1 MTILTGNLKILASES
16 MDDSPNGGGGL
27 VETAIVDGQSNNI
40 FKDISHLKRVYGG
53 VNMAKVNAAVRTQ
66 TNEPL
71 LGAFVFLDK
80 IPADKKLS
88 VNLFKT
94 NEPYD
99 VRTDAA
105 AKVEN
110 YRAQGGRYIGTLY
123 GTQYQGSQVVMLFQ
137 TETSQVP
144 VTGDV
149 LLLMRTSPPAE
160 QYIYVTSVATQLQNF
175 TDATGI
181 YTRKIVTLN
190 IAVPLAYNFVGSEL
204 TRMDANSALAMLYQT
219 VVANAARYYSA
230 RPLKTAVALGDYAL
244 QVDSIYSQV
253 VPSSQSEMPL
263 VDLTAAGSTT
273 PLIPSSDNLI
283 SIAIGYSLGANVSVY
298 LGRSCYPNTLNMVY
312 GGGNIIDNAG
322 QIMLGG
328 QSIGTINYAA
338 GIIAFGA
345 TAPSIGGG
353 VVANFKPAGVPL
365 AVADTDSIPVTDASR
380 SFVHVF
386 NITPPPQPNAL
397 SVSFM
402 ALGNWYEFRDNGAGG
417 LIPLTE
423 GTGAG
428 SINYVTGS
436 GAITFASL
444 PDIGSQII
452 LAWGKQVDYTNRA
465 GAVIKCSVT
474 KQLSHPHIVGASLAI
489 RWFEADTT
497 TQRTITSNAAG
508 VLSGYGTGALNTL
521 TGKVIFYPTSMPVK
535 DTVFDFEYD
544 YVAGDA
550 AVKVSKSLTSFD
562 MNAHVVTL
570 NVQDVNII
578 AGSVV
583 VSWVNAW
590 GSTVPIPVPPLDV
603 GVYLALPLVA
613 SGLTNK
619 EVYDNAAGAWTGGR
633 AGVVNYTTG
642 IITLEWFTAIPV
654 KFPFFIPNKSRL
666 VNLSAA

>member
-1 MTILTGNLKILASES
+1 MPILTDDLKILASES
-16 MDDSPNGGGGL
+16 MDDSANGGGGL
-27 VETAIVDGQSNNI
+27 VEIPIVDGQSNNI

-53 VNMAKVNAAVRTQ
+53 VNMAKIHAAVRTQ
-66 TNEPL
+66 TKEPL

-80 IPADKKLS
+80 IPGDKKLS
-88 VNLFKT
+88 VNLFST
-94 NEPYD
+94 ADPYD
-99 VRTDAA
+99 LRDDAA

-110 YRAQGGRYIGTLY
+110 YRAQGGRYLGTLY
-123 GTQYQGSQVVMLFQ
+123 GTQYQGSQVVTLFQ
-137 TETSQVP
+137 TETSPVP
-144 VTGDV
+144 ATGDV
-149 LLLMRTSPPAE
+149 LLLMRLSPPAQ
-160 QYIYVTSVATQLQNF
+160 QYIRVVSVATQVQNF
-175 TDATGI
+175 TDGTGI
-181 YTRKIVTLN
+181 YTRKIVTLGV
-190 IAVPLAYNFVGSEL
+190 AVPLTYDFVGSEL
-204 TRMDANSALAMLYQT
+204 SRFDSITAPATVYQT

-230 RPLKTAVALGDYAL
+230 RPLKKATVLGDYTAE
-244 QVDSIYSQV
+244 VDSIYSQV

-273 PLIPSSDNLI
+273 PLIPSSDSLI

-298 LGRSCYPNTLNMVY
+298 LGRSCYPNTLDLVY
-312 GGGNIIDNAG
+312 GGGHIIDNGG
-322 QIMLGG
+322 QITLGG

-345 TAPSIGGG
+345 TAPAIGGG
-353 VVANFKPAGVPL
+353 VVAYFKPAGVPL
-365 AVADTDSIPVTDASR
+365 SVADTDSIPVTDASR

-436 GAITFASL
+436 GAITFTSL
-444 PDIGSQII
+444 PDVGSQII

-465 GAVIKCSVT
+465 GAAVKCSVT
-474 KQLSHPHIVGASLAI
+474 KQLSHPHIVGSSLII
-489 RWFEADTT
+489 RWFEADNI

-508 VLSGYGTGALNTL
+508 ILAGDGSGAVNTL
-521 TGKVIFYPTSMPVK
+521 TGKVIFSPTPMPAK
-535 DTVFDFEYD
+535 DTVFDFEYN
-544 YVAGDA
+544 YVAGDPA
-550 AVKVSKSLTSFD
+550 AKVSKSLTSFD
-562 MNAHVVTL
+562 MNDHVVTL
-570 NVQDVNII
+570 NVQDTNIV

-590 GSTVPIPVPPLDV
+590 GSTVPAAVLDV
-603 GVYLALPLVA
+603 GVYLELPHPA
-613 SGLTNK
+613 SGAINK

-633 AGVVNYTTG
+633 AGSIDYSSG
-642 IITLEWFTAIPV
+642 IITLDWFTQIPV
-654 KFPFFIPNKSRL
+654 KFPYFIPNKSR
-666 VNLSAA
+666 VVEYGAM

>member
-1 MTILTGNLKILASES
+1 LLNTGGGADNTGGATEVGCV
-16 MDDSPNGGGGL
+16 GGGGL

-53 VNMAKVNAAVRTQ
+53 VNMAKVFAAVRTQ
-66 TNEPL
+66 TKEPL

-94 NEPYD
+94 TDPYD
-99 VRTDAA
+99 IRTAAA

-110 YRAQGGRYIGTLY
+110 YRAKGGRYLGTLL
-123 GTQYQGSQVVMLFQ
+123 GTQYQGSQVVTLFQ
-137 TETSQVP
+137 QPISPVP
-144 VTGDV
+144 TVGDV
-149 LLLMRTSPPAE
+149 LLLKRLAPESE
-160 QYIYVTSVATQLQNF
+160 QYIYVTSLLTQVQTF
-175 TDATGI
+175 TDADGD

-190 IAVPLAYNFVGSEL
+190 IAVPLNYDFVGAEL
-204 TRMDANSALAMLYQT
+204 SRLDGGITPALLYKT

-230 RPLKTAVALGDYAL
+230 RPLKTAAALGDYTV

-253 VPSSQSEMPL
+253 VPSSQSEMPMI
-263 VDLTAAGSTT
+263 DLTAAGNTT
-273 PLIPSSDNLI
+273 PLIKSSDSVI
-283 SIAIGYSLGANVSVY
+283 SVAIGYSLGANVSVH
-298 LGRSCYPNTLNMVY
+298 LGRSCYPNTLDMTY
-312 GGGNIIDNAG
+312 SGGNITDNAG

-328 QSIGTINYAA
+328 QSIGTINYAN
-338 GIIAFGA
+338 GIIDFGA
-345 TAPSIGGG
+345 TAPSMYGY
-353 VVANFKPAGVPL
+353 VANFKPAGVPL
-365 AVADTDSIPVTDASR
+365 TVADTDSIPVTVASR

-436 GAITFASL
+436 GAITFSSL

-452 LAWGKQVDYTNRA
+452 LAWGKAVNYTSRA
-465 GAVIKCSVT
+465 GAAMKCSVT
-474 KQLSHPHIVGASLAI
+474 KQLSHPHIVGASLII
-489 RWFEADTT
+489 RWFDADNI

-508 VLSGYGTGALNTL
+508 VLAGDGTGAVNTL
-521 TGKVIFYPTSMPVK
+521 TGKVVFYPTLMPAK
-535 DTVFDFEYD
+535 DTVFDFAYD

-550 AVKVSKSLTSFD
+550 AVKVSKTLSSFD
-562 MNAHVVTL
+562 MNNHVVTL
-570 NVQDVNII
+570 NVQDTNIV

-590 GSTVPIPVPPLDV
+590 GSTVPAAVLDV
-603 GVYLALPLVA
+603 GVYLGLPSPA
-613 SGLTNK
+613 SGVINK
-619 EVYDNAAGAWTGGR
+619 EVYDDATGAWTGGR
-633 AGVVNYTTG
+633 AGVVNYSTG
-642 IITLEWFTAIPV
+642 IITLDWFTPVPV
-654 KFPFFIPNKSRL
+654 KFPYFIANQSRL
-666 VNLSAA
+666 IPFGAA